1 MNAEQVM
8 IEPRTAPV
16 RRRFLEF
23 ELDEAA
29 MTLRRRGELIPLPPT
44 PFRVLAVLAAR
55 PNVVVTRDE
64 LRRAVWGE
72 RHVAFDA
79 ALNFAI
85 RQLRRALDDQAD
97 SPRVIA
103 TVPRVGY
110 RFIPACE
117 PVAPSREPAA
127 VPRTTVRRRAIR
139 WIAAMATLASAATLM
154 FAVAPS
160 RPKLAL
166 EFNPRVTISDDLAA
180 NTWLAALRQSN
191 TWRLVD
197 GDQAE
202 LILEVGVY
210 AASAA
215 RDSLV
220 MVLRPGDGNR
230 RMWSATV
237 VVSPAERAT
246 AVATLV
252 RDLERDVPQLAVQ
265 AGRDAKGESVT
276 LVVER

>member
-1 MNAEQVM
+1 MM
-8 IEPRTAPV
+8 DSRTPPV
-16 RRRFLEF
+16 RCRFLEF
-23 ELDEAA
+23 ELDPAA
-29 MTLRRRGELIPLPPT
+29 MTVRRHGELVPLPPT

-55 PNVVVTRDE
+55 PNVVVTREE
-64 LRRAVWGE
+64 LRRAVWGD
-72 RHVAFDA
+72 RHLEFDA

-85 RQLRRALDDQAD
+85 RQLRRTLGDQAD

-127 VPRTTVRRRAIR
+127 VPQTTVRRRAIR

-154 FAVAPS
+154 FAVAPG
-160 RPKLAL
+160 RPSLAL
-166 EFNPRVTISDDLAA
+166 EFNPRVTISDDLAEIA
-180 NTWLAALRQSN
+180 WQAALRQSSA
-191 TWRLVD
+191 WRLVD

-202 LILEVGVY
+202 WILQVGVH
-210 AASAA
+210 AASAG

-220 MVLRPGDGNR
+220 MVLRPGDRDR
-230 RMWSATV
+230 RVWSATV
-237 VVSPAERAT
+237 VLSPAERAT
-246 AVATLV
+246 AVASLV

-265 AGRDAKGESVT
+265 AGSDAKGESVT